1 MTLFLER
8 RVPKGGGGGGHAG
21 GGGRGGGGISSSRG
35 SASSSDS
42 SGSYG
47 SSDSRASGF
56 GFGDSKGSSSG
67 LSGLTAGTKGSVRA
81 IPGGAG
87 ISNVSTLSAGRF
99 EGRSVGGGTR
109 SGVVGSNVYGS
120 GYAAGDATRGVAGRG
135 FPFVFW
141 PIVFGGAAGGLG
153 YLAASELLNQSSPG
167 TRDAIYHFVSDQE
180 TVDAMVP
187 LLGKCS
193 VTTPLTRVAFNNG
206 NGDPRP
212 EQIVLYYR
220 ASTAM
225 LSNDGYNN
233 TAALKDNAT
242 DVDTVAFQPQG
253 DSATLY
259 QCLNQTIA
267 DQIPLATV
275 VDDSTMLLASSN
287 LQLALLMFC
296 LLAGY
301 RAM

>member
-8 RVPKGGGGGGHAG
+8 GGGHAG
-21 GGGRGGGGISSSRG
+21 GGGGGISSSRG

-42 SGSYG
+42 SGSYV

-81 IPGGAG
+81 ILGGAG
-87 ISNVSTLSAGRF
+87 IPNVSTLSAGLF
-99 EGRSVGGGTR
+99 EGLSVGGGTH
-109 SGVVGSNVYGS
+109 SGVVGSN

-153 YLAASELLNQSSPG
+153 YLAGPLAQVRLQLQLLNQSSPG
-167 TRDAIYHFVSDQE
+167 TRNAIYQFVSDQE

-193 VTTPLTRVAFNNG
+193 VTTPITRVAFNNN